1 MRRLLLAMAVLLTAP
16 FSPLTARE
24 PLAID
29 PYGKSVKWGACPPIF
44 GKGCEIAVLQGDPS
58 RPNADV
64 VLRLQPGI
72 RLGWHRHSSA
82 ERMIL
87 VSGQLRVEYAGS
99 KPATLKGGH
108 YAYGPAGLAHQAACA
123 GPAPCILFIAFE
135 GPVDALAAEAPAP
148 PR

>member
-1 MRRLLLAMAVLLTAP
+1 MRRAFLAMAMLPTILLSHAN
-16 FSPLTARE
+16 ARE

-29 PYGKSVKWGACPPIF
+29 PSGKSVKWGSCPPIF
-44 GKGCEIAVLQGDPS
+44 GKGCEIAVMQGDPS
-58 RPNADV
+58 LPNADV
-64 VLRLQPGI
+64 VLRLQPGV

-82 ERMIL
+82 ERMVL

-123 GPAPCILFIAFE
+123 GSAPCILFIAFE
-135 GPVDALAAEAPAP
+135 GPVDALAADAPVP

>member
-1 MRRLLLAMAVLLTAP
+1 MGGLPVVLAVLLTVP
-16 FSPLTARE
+16 LSPLIARE

-29 PYGKSVKWGACPPIF
+29 PSGRSIKWGSCPPIF

-58 RPNADV
+58 LANADV
-64 VLRLQPGI
+64 VLRLQPGV
-72 RLGWHRHSSA
+72 RLAWHRHSSA

-108 YAYGPAGLAHQAACA
+108 YAYGPAGLAHRAACA
-123 GPAPCILFIAFE
+123 DVAPCILFIAFD
-135 GPVDALAAEAPAP
+135 GPVDALAADAPAP
-148 PR
+148 RR